1 MKRKQSSGV
10 TISLPLKAV
19 TYLIKSEIF
28 IWLLESKLNMI
39 YIIFTDLIHSGR
51 NLNKNNTEQ
60 NNNDNN
66 NKKQKQ
72 QQETIKSTKMKMIKC
87 FHSVWHS
94 L

>member
-1 MKRKQSSGV
+1 MQNSV
-10 TISLPLKAV
+10 QLN
-19 TYLIKSEIF
+19 
-28 IWLLESKLNMI
+28 LLTGTGTELGNI
-39 YIIFTDLIHSGR
+39 
-51 NLNKNNTEQ
+51 NKNNTEQ